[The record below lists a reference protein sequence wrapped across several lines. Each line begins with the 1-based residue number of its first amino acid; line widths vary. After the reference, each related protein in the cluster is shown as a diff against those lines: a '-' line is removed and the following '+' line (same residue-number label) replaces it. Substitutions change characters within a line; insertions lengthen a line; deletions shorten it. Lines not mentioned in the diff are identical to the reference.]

1 MVAISQAM
9 GIGELNS
16 AIAAE
21 QKRSE
26 GKSLS
31 RTEREQVARFR
42 ELYRDVSEIGKRPE
56 VRRALL
62 DVLEGDLS
70 FLTEVPKNPLLA
82 EHLRALR
89 TGNETLTREGVATLR
104 SLARAV
110 SEKEDEAISA
120 TLTAL
125 ALRGAITADAHAD
138 ATQYL
143 DTERAA
149 RAAHTRSKKIRGNLI
164 TAGAVVATVVGVPML
179 FWLTP
184 VGGAVAGLGAAA
196 AKGVQIGALFGSLVT
211 GLGLGAWFKRSAN
224 RAAAAYGED

>member
-1 MVAISQAM
+1 M
-9 GIGELNS
+9 GVNELSS
-16 AIAAE
+16 AILAE

-31 RTEREQVARFR
+31 KTEREQVTRFR

-89 TGNETLTREGVATLR
+89 KGNETLTPEGVRTLR
-104 SLARAV
+104 SLAREV

-125 ALRGAITADAHAD
+125 ALRGAITPEAHAD

-143 DTERAA
+143 DSERAA
-149 RAAHTRSKKIRGNLI
+149 RTAHARGKKIRGNLLA
-164 TAGAVVATVVGVPML
+164 AGAVVATVVGVPML

-211 GLGLGAWFKRSAN
+211 GLGLGAWFKRSAH
-224 RAAAAYGED
+224 RSAAAYGED